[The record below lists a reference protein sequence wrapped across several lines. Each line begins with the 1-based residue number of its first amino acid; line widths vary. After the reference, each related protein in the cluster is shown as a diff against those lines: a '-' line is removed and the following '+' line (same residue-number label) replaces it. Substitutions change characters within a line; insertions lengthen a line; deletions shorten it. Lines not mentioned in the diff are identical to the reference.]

1 MGIYTSIYIYS
12 YTNIYKFFILI
23 LPLDSTTLSMFYTAV
38 PWSRSFARA
47 SRFLKKSC
55 LVGEGSIEGFS
66 LVFSLY
72 SDPLDLKSQHT
83 DKVQVDLVLIVF
95 KYFIYLNCSAFV
107 KQLLPSS
114 GIIFTSPEFHSS
126 GHL

>member
-1 MGIYTSIYIYS
+1 MFILVFLRDLYIDIYIYIPAEIYTSFYP
-12 YTNIYKFFILI
+12 
-23 LPLDSTTLSMFYTAV
+23 PLTTRQYNCKCIYTAV

-83 DKVQVDLVLIVF
+83 DKVQVDLV
-95 KYFIYLNCSAFV
+95 
-107 KQLLPSS
+107 
-114 GIIFTSPEFHSS
+114 FTSFIQIVL
-126 GHL
+126 HL